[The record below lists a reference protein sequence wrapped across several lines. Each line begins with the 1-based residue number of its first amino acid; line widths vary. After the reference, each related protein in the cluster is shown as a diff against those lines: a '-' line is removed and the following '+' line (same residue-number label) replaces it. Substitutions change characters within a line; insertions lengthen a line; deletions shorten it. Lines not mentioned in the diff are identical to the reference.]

1 MAPSSVSQTEDR
13 LPRILARF
21 QEDLERHFKDT
32 PEIQALQDSIQKL
45 GQDPKRQ
52 EDRFY
57 TGGIYSWQGAMRSTN
72 SAAESS
78 PGESKPPTVLARL
91 SPLVRLF
98 NVWILPILIG
108 MVPTLFGAF
117 TSGLVPPQ
125 GFNCRVW
132 GEAAFF
138 FACIL
143 SAILDFPLNSCFTL
157 DNESSGKKLF
167 WWTFAKDSFFFLGT
181 TIWLVASVIG
191 TLNRCDC

>member
-1 MAPSSVSQTEDR
+1 MGVAILRTRLSIGTINLNTSIFIGIEVHSVAFTSVYFWIIPALLIGSFIGVSQTEDR

-132 GEAAFF
+132 GEAAFS
-138 FACIL
+138 L
-143 SAILDFPLNSCFTL
+143 P
-157 DNESSGKKLF
+157 
-167 WWTFAKDSFFFLGT
+167 
-181 TIWLVASVIG
+181 VY
-191 TLNRCDC
+191 